1 MGKRFYNLN
10 LSPINRH
17 RGPGH
22 LSSSSTGGSG
32 WWQRRWKLSGPYL
45 CRHLARLH
53 QPQRQSSSLL
63 HLARIPLQ
71 GMRMWVTPDR
81 CESCLGRWL
90 LRGREH

>member
-10 LSPINRH
+10 LSPVNRH

-53 QPQRQSSSLL
+53 QPQRPVLQPASPGPHSS
-63 HLARIPLQ
+63 ARNEDVGDPRQ
-71 GMRMWVTPDR
+71 V
-81 CESCLGRWL
+81 
-90 LRGREH
+90 

>member
-53 QPQRQSSSLL
+53 QPQRPVLQPFLPSHSDPTLPSAVCPAPPAASSPQSS
-63 HLARIPLQ
+63 LQ
-71 GMRMWVTPDR
+71 
-81 CESCLGRWL
+81 L
-90 LRGREH
+90 